1 MSVLAD
7 AARQAS
13 TALARLGGRLET
25 DGQQKVDLQGA
36 IDGLEQLAQALEDA
50 GHPDVVPDGPSRSAA
65 HLSGSS
71 LSDKLL
77 AIAKGKLSLKA
88 RSSSGSSRSSRSPSP
103 PVAEVDEVA
112 VQDFVSSNGLDDWV
126 SEALMMLTPSQ
137 RSLVL
142 KPLNVERARNVN
154 GVVMSRVRSAVSVEE
169 RVRIFV
175 KVNDLAEG
183 VLDRMSGL
191 TEEQCEAVMESGMK
205 IQRAS
210 NPSGVAMSRISEAV
224 RNISDRGSR
233 RIDLNHSGLPRT
245 GASHR
250 NSTGLA
256 VRNVSGAWPEDV
268 VKLMKELGL
277 EDWCGEVLRRLSLP
291 QRQAVVREL
300 GSMTGVRNPSGVV
313 ISRVKQ
319 VVSGEELL
327 EIFIQLNNLDAQV
340 SSQLHALDEHQR
352 QEVLAPGIFVQNVR
366 NTSTAVH
373 SRITNVLEGRNA
385 MARAPDAD
393 ATKRRRHRHRSRS
406 RSRRRRRGSRA
417 KRRR

>member
-277 EDWCGEVLRRLSLP
+277 EDWCGEVRPETSRDLRHARQVDTTHTLVGRGRDTKMRWARLLERVLFLEEGEGVLSLYY
-291 QRQAVVREL
+291 V
-300 GSMTGVRNPSGVV
+300 
-313 ISRVKQ
+313 
-319 VVSGEELL
+319 
-327 EIFIQLNNLDAQV
+327 F
-340 SSQLHALDEHQR
+340 
-352 QEVLAPGIFVQNVR
+352 F
-366 NTSTAVH
+366 
-373 SRITNVLEGRNA
+373 
-385 MARAPDAD
+385 
-393 ATKRRRHRHRSRS
+393 
-406 RSRRRRRGSRA
+406 
-417 KRRR
+417 